1 MLGGYGMYGY
11 GYGYRLDPT
20 IFLVLIG
27 VLLSLWAQNR
37 VNSTFARYSRVRSF
51 SGMTGAEAARR
62 LLNAQGIYDVTV
74 QPVSGKLTDHYDP
87 RTKVVKL
94 SDSVYNATSVAAIGV
109 AAHECGHAMQ
119 HNEGYGPLR
128 FRSALVP
135 VANFG
140 SQLSWPMILLGIL
153 FGGLGSPLVQVGI
166 LMFSLAVLF
175 QLVTLPVE
183 FNASSRAVR
192 LLDSQGILSGEEVD
206 GTRKVLKAA
215 ALTYVAAAAGS
226 ILQLLR
232 LVILFGGR
240 DRDNDLDRS
249 QGDYPGYPSGG
260 PGGGK
265 TGPPGIEP
273 GAPQVSVPGKAGPLL
288 YHKADGG
295 DAGASDPPGRGPGPL
310 F

>member
-1 MLGGYGMYGY
+1 MMTRRVFLGMAGVAGAGLWLGVPGLAQAAVSRETKVMLGTFV
-11 GYGYRLDPT
+11 D
-20 IFLVLIG
+20 VSVAG
-27 VLLSLWAQNR
+27 VSSMQASDALGLA
-37 VNSTFARYSRVRSF
+37 F
-51 SGMTGAEAARR
+51 AEASR
-62 LLNAQGIYDVTV
+62 LERVFSRHDGGTPVSELNRAGRLRAAPAELVRVVNRSLFYGALTGGSFDVTV

-240 DRDNDLDRS
+240 DRDND
-249 QGDYPGYPSGG
+249 
-260 PGGGK
+260 
-265 TGPPGIEP
+265 
-273 GAPQVSVPGKAGPLL
+273 
-288 YHKADGG
+288 
-295 DAGASDPPGRGPGPL
+295 
-310 F
+310 

>member
-1 MLGGYGMYGY
+1 MFIPFDRYYL
-11 GYGYRLDPT
+11 
-20 IFLVLIG
+20 ILVIPA
-27 VLLSLWAQNR
+27 LLFAGWAQMSVSSAFN
-37 VNSTFARYSRVRSF
+37 RYSRVRNMH
-51 SGMTGAEAARR
+51 GMTGAQAARR
-62 LLNAQGIYDVTV
+62 ILDDNGLQNVRVEHIG
-74 QPVSGKLTDHYDP
+74 GKLTDHYDP
-87 RTKVVKL
+87 GAQVVRL
-94 SDSVYNATSVAAIGV
+94 SDSVYAGDSIASLGV

-240 DRDNDLDRS
+240 DRDND
-249 QGDYPGYPSGG
+249 
-260 PGGGK
+260 
-265 TGPPGIEP
+265 
-273 GAPQVSVPGKAGPLL
+273 
-288 YHKADGG
+288 
-295 DAGASDPPGRGPGPL
+295 
-310 F
+310 